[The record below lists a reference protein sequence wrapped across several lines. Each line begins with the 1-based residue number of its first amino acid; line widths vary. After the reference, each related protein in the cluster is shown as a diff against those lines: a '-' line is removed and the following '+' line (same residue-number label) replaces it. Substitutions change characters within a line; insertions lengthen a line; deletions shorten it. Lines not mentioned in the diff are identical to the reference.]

1 MDAASNPTTRDR
13 GVAGLIDAVRAATA
27 GVQLDRAVLA
37 QVLLPLQDLAAHR
50 SLWSAAD
57 FPDPPEGAQ
66 QRRYLV
72 HEEPDQSLAL
82 YLMVMRKGK
91 RTPVHDHQTWACI
104 AAVEGAE
111 TNELYRCLQRNP
123 ATGVGVVEPAG
134 TRIVRPGEGLSFL
147 PDDVHAVSIEQDEL
161 IRHLHLYGRALETL
175 HDRVVFHPEQQR
187 CEPMFIHVPTLRRAG
202 TGAWQALGDRVVD
215 GRRWSYVD
223 TQHGDEVLLML
234 PGAMGSCRSFDP
246 MLDALARRYRVIA
259 LSYPAVDDVP
269 TLAAGALGVLQAA
282 GVARATV
289 FGSSLG
295 GFVAQWMALLEP
307 ARVER
312 LVLANSFDDPRP
324 AQDAAEL
331 QRVQAMSDDAFRQAT
346 LQRLQATPDERFRQ
360 RMLPLVLPQ
369 PAASLR
375 SRRIAVLQAA
385 PLPAFAREAATVTLV
400 DAEDDPVLPAVMRD
414 GLAAR
419 YPGAVH
425 RRFATG
431 GHHLH
436 ITREAELAALLLSM
450 PGAHA

>member
-1 MDAASNPTTRDR
+1 MR
-13 GVAGLIDAVRAATA
+13 GAG
-27 GVQLDRAVLA
+27 G
-37 QVLLPLQDLAAHR
+37 P
-50 SLWSAAD
+50 
-57 FPDPPEGAQ
+57 
-66 QRRYLV
+66 
-72 HEEPDQSLAL
+72 
-82 YLMVMRKGK
+82 
-91 RTPVHDHQTWACI
+91 
-104 AAVEGAE
+104 
-111 TNELYRCLQRNP
+111 
-123 ATGVGVVEPAG
+123 
-134 TRIVRPGEGLSFL
+134 
-147 PDDVHAVSIEQDEL
+147 
-161 IRHLHLYGRALETL
+161 
-175 HDRVVFHPEQQR
+175 
-187 CEPMFIHVPTLRRAG
+187 
-202 TGAWQALGDRVVD
+202 WQALGDRVVD

-234 PGAMGSCRSFDP
+234 PGALGSCRSFDP

-307 ARVER
+307 ARVAR

-331 QRVQAMSDDAFRQAT
+331 QRVQAMSDEAFRQAT
-346 LQRLQATPDERFRQ
+346 LQRLEALPDARFRE
-360 RMLPLVLPQ
+360 RMLPLVQPQ

-375 SRRIAVLQAA
+375 SRRIAVLRAA
-385 PLPAFAREAATVTLV
+385 PLPAFTRDAATVTLI

-419 YPGAVH
+419 YPGAAH

-436 ITREAELAALLLSM
+436 ITREADLAALLLS
-450 PGAHA
+450 PSEARA